1 MCAGIVP
8 DEGWSEPLLQ
18 GPTYGGLLLGRVLF
32 ATKAGQLRPQGT
44 GVHSGKVTVF
54 VYRLQPEMQNIPTLT
69 FDHWW
74 TDELTTSHIFPR
86 PSEFSFFTYSYYTNY
101 SQFPYRY
108 LRSVL
113 YFCCCWLQMCC
124 CYDWCFSSPELMA
137 AFWRTFRCRSNFC
150 KSLDHW
156 TNSGALCYWDRIGAG
171 LYST

>member
-69 FDHWW
+69 FDH
-74 TDELTTSHIFPR
+74 
-86 PSEFSFFTYSYYTNY
+86 
-101 SQFPYRY
+101 
-108 LRSVL
+108 
-113 YFCCCWLQMCC
+113 
-124 CYDWCFSSPELMA
+124 
-137 AFWRTFRCRSNFC
+137 
-150 KSLDHW
+150 
-156 TNSGALCYWDRIGAG
+156 
-171 LYST
+171 